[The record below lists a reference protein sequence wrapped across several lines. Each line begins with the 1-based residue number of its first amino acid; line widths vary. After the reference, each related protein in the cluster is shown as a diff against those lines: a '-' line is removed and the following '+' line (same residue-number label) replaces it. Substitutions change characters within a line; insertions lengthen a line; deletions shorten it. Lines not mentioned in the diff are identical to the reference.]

1 MNYESHITVDSQA
14 CPGVR
19 FRVRRLS
26 LSRRMD
32 LVRQIRETGEKLA
45 FYMAGDSVVDAAQ
58 AGEIRARMD
67 ALYIRWALDEIEG
80 MTIDGEPVSVDN
92 LLERGPDR
100 LAREIV
106 ETIKDELFLDE
117 EERKN

>member
-1 MNYESHITVDSQA
+1 
-14 CPGVR
+14 
-19 FRVRRLS
+19 
-26 LSRRMD
+26 MD